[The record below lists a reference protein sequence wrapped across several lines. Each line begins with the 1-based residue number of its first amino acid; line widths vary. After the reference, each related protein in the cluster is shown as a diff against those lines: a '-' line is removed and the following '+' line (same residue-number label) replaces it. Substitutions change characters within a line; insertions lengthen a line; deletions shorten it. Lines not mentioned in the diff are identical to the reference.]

1 MTDLLQE
8 KQTRI
13 KLASAQQRMASD
25 PKVSVWVEASA
36 GTGKTKV
43 LSDRVLRLLLSGVN
57 PSKILCLTYTKAAAV
72 EMSTRIADKLS
83 KWAVISDDELK
94 SELSK
99 LLGEDELSKEIIEQ
113 ARRLFALLLDAPGGM
128 KIQTIHSF
136 CQEILK
142 RFPLEAKISPYFEV
156 MDDRTAKEAL
166 DDIKQ
171 KLLQKIEQYPDGKTA
186 QALAY
191 ITTKVS
197 EFSFPSIMNAL
208 TEKRSQITR
217 LLTGLGGVEGLIAQV
232 AKRLGLSVGTKPEQ
246 IVSEYFDKMNIEAVL
261 ALAEAMS
268 FGSAT
273 DQQKANV
280 LRQSV
285 KNRDYEK
292 YNSIFL
298 TTEGYPRKTIAT
310 KTVVAS
316 LNECAQ
322 EALGE
327 AERLVALN
335 EKIAAANLLASTTA
349 VLYLA
354 EDLLK
359 AYNTFKKLNSKM
371 DYEDLIVQTKELL
384 ENPGVAEWVLYKLD
398 GGIDNILIDEAQDT
412 SPDQWAIVEAITN
425 EFFCSKN
432 DNERTRTVFV
442 VGDRKQSIYSFQ
454 GADQK
459 EFEKMRL
466 HFLSKKNEGT
476 EFKEINLE
484 VSFRST
490 AAILDAVNCI
500 FADEISKQG
509 VAPKGQTVWH
519 TPSRIGEAGKVEIWP
534 LVEAEKGENPD
545 VWLPPVERVA
555 VESTSSKLAKMI
567 AEKIKKKVSEK
578 EFLISQNRPL
588 KYRDFMIL
596 VQRRNS
602 FVDELVRAC
611 KNVGVEIAGAD
622 KINLLEQIAI
632 QDLLALGKFV
642 LLPDDDLTLAE
653 VLKSPLFGL
662 DDDDLLMLCYGRGKQ
677 SLWQRIKA
685 NNNYVHVVDRL
696 KTLLMLADGMRPFEF
711 YQVVLSQFRGREKF
725 IARLGHEAEDGLDEF
740 VNLTLAFEREHIPS
754 LQMFIDW
761 IVKDEVQIKRELEQ
775 SDVDAVRIM
784 TVHGSKGLQAPIV
797 ILPDTVRVK
806 DIKNEAGLLM
816 GKDILFYPFCSS
828 DYEQNCKKIKEDEKT
843 LSLEEYHRLLYVAL
857 TRAEERLCICGCQKT
872 RKASEDSWY
881 NLCQEALKKIAVED
895 GEKYVY
901 EVMQEAPLPMGTFE
915 EKKEIVVKRF
925 GWMSKN
931 APEEAP
937 LAKPLAPSKADEENE
952 IYISPLN
959 EKHPEYF
966 ERGILIHKLLQ
977 FLPQVEETERI
988 KAANEYIKK
997 HGNFLSEYEQ
1007 KKVIEEVLSLI
1018 KNPKFAPLF
1027 AINSKAE
1034 VPIMGEVDG
1043 KIICGQIDR
1052 LAVTEDK
1059 IMIVD
1064 FKTNRPAAKSIED
1077 VSDIYIKQLRIYKRL
1092 IEKIYKSR
1100 KVETY
1105 LLWTNTSEIMLIE

>member
-171 KLLQKIEQYPDGKTA
+171 KLLRKIELEPNGKTA
-186 QALAY
+186 RALAY
-191 ITTKVS
+191 ITTKIS
-197 EFSFPSIMNAL
+197 EFSFPNIMNTL

-217 LLTGLGGVEGLIAQV
+217 ILAKFNGVENLIAEV
-232 AKRLGLSVGTKPEQ
+232 AKRLGLSLATTPEQ
-246 IVSEYFDKMNIEAVL
+246 IISEYFDDLNIEMVL

-268 FGSAT
+268 YGSAT
-273 DQQKANV
+273 DQQKADV
-280 LRQSV
+280 LRQAV
-285 KNRDYEK
+285 KSRDYEK
-292 YNSIFL
+292 YSNIFL
-298 TTEGYPRKTIAT
+298 TGEGEPRKAIAT
-310 KTVVAS
+310 NAVLAS
-316 LNECAQ
+316 LNEGAQ
-322 EALGE
+322 SVLGE
-327 AERLVALN
+327 AEKLIVVN
-335 EKIAAANLLASTTA
+335 KKIAAANLLASTSA

-354 EDLLK
+354 EDLLN
-359 AYNTFKKLNSKM
+359 AYNAFKRLNSKM
-371 DYEDLIVQTKELL
+371 DYEDLIVQTRSLL

-412 SPDQWAIVEAITN
+412 SPDQWAIVRAITN
-425 EFFCSKN
+425 EFFYGKN
-432 DNERTRTVFV
+432 ENERTRTVFV

-454 GADQK
+454 GADPN

-466 HFLSKKNEGT
+466 HFLGKKNEGID
-476 EFKEINLE
+476 FKEINLE

-500 FADEISKQG
+500 FAEENAKQG
-509 VAPKGQTVWH
+509 VVSSGQTVWH
-519 TPSRIGEAGKVEIWP
+519 TPSRIGEAGKVEVWP
-534 LVEAEKGENPD
+534 LIEAEKGENPD
-545 VWLPPVERVA
+545 IWMPPVERVVA
-555 VESTSSKLAKMI
+555 ESTSSKLAKLI
-567 AEKIKKKVSEK
+567 AEKIKEKVSKK
-578 EFLISQNRPL
+578 ELLVSQNRPI
-588 KYRDFMIL
+588 KFRDFMIL

-611 KNVGVEIAGAD
+611 KNIGVEIAGAD
-622 KINLLEQIAI
+622 KISLLEQIAV

-662 DDDDLLMLCYGRGKQ
+662 KDDDLLTLCYKRGKQ

-685 NNNYVHVVDRL
+685 NNDYAEIVDIL
-696 KTLLMLADGMRPFEF
+696 KRLLMLADGARPFEF
-711 YQVVLSQFRGREKF
+711 YQTVLSQFKGREKF
-725 IARLGHEAEDGLDEF
+725 ISRLGHEAEDGLDEF
-740 VNLTLAFEREHIPS
+740 INLTLAFEREHIPS
-754 LQMFIDW
+754 LQIFIDW

-775 SDVDAVRIM
+775 SDADAVRIM

-797 ILPDTVRVK
+797 ILPDSVRVK
-806 DIKNEAGLLM
+806 DVKNEAGLLM
-816 GKDILFYPFCSS
+816 KDGIVFYPFNSS
-828 DYEQNCKKIKEDEKT
+828 DYDDNCKKIKEDEKA

-857 TRAEERLCICGCQKT
+857 TRAEERLCICGYQKF
-872 RKASEDSWY
+872 RKASDDSWY
-881 NLCQEALKKIAVED
+881 NLCQTALKKIAA
-895 GEKYVY
+895 EKENKLVY
-901 EVMQEAPLPMGTFE
+901 EVLQEAQLPME
-915 EKKEIVVKRF
+915 KNKEKKEVVIKKID
-925 GWMSKN
+925 WMNKD
-931 APEEAP
+931 APEETP
-937 LAKPLAPSKADEENE
+937 LAKPLVPSKAYEEDE
-952 IYISPLN
+952 IFCSPLN

-966 ERGILIHKLLQ
+966 ERGNVIHKLLQ
-977 FLPQVEETERI
+977 FLPQIEEAERV
-988 KAANEYIKK
+988 KVAEDFVKRQGKN
-997 HGNFLSEYEQ
+997 LSEYEQ
-1007 KKVIEEVLSLI
+1007 KRAIAEVLSLI
-1018 KNPKFAPLF
+1018 SNPRFAALF
-1027 AINSKAE
+1027 ASNSKAE
-1034 VPIMGEVDG
+1034 VPVMGEVDG
-1043 KIICGQIDR
+1043 KIVCGQIDR
-1052 LAVTEDK
+1052 LAVTKEK
-1059 IMIVD
+1059 VMIVD
-1064 FKTNRPAAKSIED
+1064 YKTNRPAAETIED
-1077 VSDIYIKQLRIYKRL
+1077 VPEAYIKQLRIYKLL
-1092 IEKIYKSR
+1092 IKDIYKDR
-1100 KVETY
+1100 EIETY
-1105 LLWTNTSEIMLIE
+1105 ILWTNTSKIMLIE